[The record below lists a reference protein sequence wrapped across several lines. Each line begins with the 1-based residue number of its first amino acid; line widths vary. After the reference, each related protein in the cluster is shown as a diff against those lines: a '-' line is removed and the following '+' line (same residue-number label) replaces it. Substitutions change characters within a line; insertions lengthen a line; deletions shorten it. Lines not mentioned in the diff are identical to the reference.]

1 MRLIL
6 RLLLARSNAT
16 FGRSVPVL
24 TSSLLIAMAVAS
36 GAQGQTNGGPVYA
49 VTKKYRELSSHEEG
63 NLEFTVLQETIRP
76 NRFVIFEGWKNQAEF
91 DAHSKGAPT
100 SEFQEG
106 LAPIRNS
113 PPYQMMQYNFAT
125 APLRAKPAPSALY
138 MVEHMDFMPTFAAT
152 AEPLVRALAENSQKE
167 ESVIR
172 YDAYHWGNHHYM
184 IMAIWPDSKA
194 FDAHE
199 AAAYT
204 RQFRAAAGVPEG
216 RIDLYEER
224 LYKPLILA
232 DFRIWRRSAVMASR
246 LRAVRLR

>member
-1 MRLIL
+1 
-6 RLLLARSNAT
+6 
-16 FGRSVPVL
+16 
-24 TSSLLIAMAVAS
+24 VA
-36 GAQGQTNGGPVYA
+36 ANA
-49 VTKKYRELSSHEEG
+49 VTQGITLLKKYRELSGHEEG

-106 LAPIRNS
+106 LTPIRNS

-125 APLRAKPAPSALY
+125 APQRAKPAPGALY

-167 ESVIR
+167 KSVIR

-184 IMAIWPDSKA
+184 IMAIWPDSKV

-224 LYKPLILA
+224 LYKPI
-232 DFRIWRRSAVMASR
+232 
-246 LRAVRLR
+246 

>member
-6 RLLLARSNAT
+6 RLLAARSYSA
-16 FGRSVPVL
+16 FSRAVPVL

-49 VTKKYRELSSHEEG
+49 VTYLDVAANAVTQGITLLKKYRELSGHEDG

-100 SEFQEG
+100 SDFQEG
-106 LAPIRNS
+106 LTPIRNS

-125 APLRAKPAPSALY
+125 APQRAKPAPGALY

-152 AEPLVRALAENSQKE
+152 GEPLVRALAENSQKE
-167 ESVIR
+167 KSVIR

-224 LYKPLILA
+224 LYKPI
-232 DFRIWRRSAVMASR
+232 
-246 LRAVRLR
+246 

>member
-6 RLLLARSNAT
+6 RLLLTKSYSA

-24 TSSLLIAMAVAS
+24 TSALLIAIAVAS
-36 GAQGQTNGGPVYA
+36 GAQDQTNGGPVYA
-49 VTKKYRELSSHEEG
+49 VTYLDVAANAVTQGVTLLKKYRELSSHEEG

-106 LAPIRNS
+106 LTPIRNS
-113 PPYQMMQYNFAT
+113 PPYQMMQYNFVT
-125 APLRAKPAPSALY
+125 APLRAKPAPNALY

-184 IMAIWPDSKA
+184 IMAIWQDSKA

-204 RQFRAAAGVPEG
+204 RQFRAAAGVAEG

-224 LYKPLILA
+224 LYKPI
-232 DFRIWRRSAVMASR
+232 
-246 LRAVRLR
+246 